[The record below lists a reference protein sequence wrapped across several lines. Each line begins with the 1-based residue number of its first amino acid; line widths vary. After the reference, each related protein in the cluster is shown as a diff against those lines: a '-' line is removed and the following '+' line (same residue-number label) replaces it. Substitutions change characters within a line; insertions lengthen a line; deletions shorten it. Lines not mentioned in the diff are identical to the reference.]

1 MTRAG
6 TSLDEAVAWHVR
18 LDAPDA
24 DEAVWAEFTA
34 WLEADAANRA
44 AFDRVEDFDF
54 ELTGAEVAA
63 PVSLRE
69 PLLRRDARIWMA
81 GAALL
86 AASLILF
93 IAVQPASGP
102 APLEFSTRIGETK
115 LAVLSDGTR
124 IDLNTATK
132 ILVAMDG
139 DVRHVTLDRGEALF
153 HVAKDSRRPFIVTVG
168 DRDVRDIGTVFNIL
182 RSNGTITLFVAEGRV
197 AVSPRGAHEGGIAL
211 AAGDQLVHAEAGS
224 TTVSRVDASEALA
237 WRQGYLIYRD
247 APLSQVVSDLNRYFP
262 VPITLDGTA
271 ASQRF
276 SGVLRIDSETAVLN
290 RISQFLPVK
299 VEYGPGQKISLRAP
313 ATKL

>member
-6 TSLDEAVAWHVR
+6 TSLDEAIAWHIR
-18 LDAPDA
+18 INAPDA
-24 DEAVWAEFTA
+24 DEAVWTEFTA
-34 WLEADAANRA
+34 WLEAGEANRM
-44 AFDRVEDFDF
+44 AFDRVEDFDS
-54 ELTGAEVAA
+54 ELTGFGAEIAA
-63 PVSLRE
+63 PIPLHE
-69 PLLRRDARIWMA
+69 PRNARIWMA

-93 IAVQPASGP
+93 IAVRPASTP
-102 APLEFSTRIGETK
+102 AAIEYSTRTGETK
-115 LAVLSDGTR
+115 LAMLSDGTR

-132 ILVAMDG
+132 ILVSMNG

-168 DRDVRDIGTVFNIL
+168 DRDVRDIGTVFDIL
-182 RSNGTITLFVAEGRV
+182 RNNGTITLFVAEGRV
-197 AVSPRGAHEGGIAL
+197 AVSPRGAHDGTIAL
-211 AAGDQLVHAEAGS
+211 AAGDQLVHAEAGGS
-224 TTVSRVDASEALA
+224 TLSRADATEALA

-247 APLSQVVSDLNRYFP
+247 APLSRVVSDLNRYFP
-262 VPITLDGTA
+262 VPITLDGAA

-276 SGVLRIDSETAVLN
+276 TGVLRIDSETAVLN